1 MNVQPFPPS
10 GGTGIT
16 PMLQLIRKIFSD
28 PTDTTKVS
36 LIFANVTEDD
46 ILLRSELDKLAEQH
60 PKQFSVYYT
69 LDKPPKGW
77 KGGKGFVDDKMAKDK
92 LPGPQEDGV
101 IVFVCGPPGMVGAL
115 AGPKAGFQ
123 QGEVGGVLQRSC
135 DVGGMAVRDYREKIV
150 ECMEVSSIGD
160 SLEKQVPRNQ
170 YLAFDPIKAPK
181 EARYALWPK
190 LKIAVP
196 NVPCILLL
204 RHVEHVP
211 SSHSATTNPRN
222 QHGFAVHTPTVRG
235 RLQRFPGTTPLA
247 PFSILLFPGPQRS
260 DAQTPPLPLQIP
272 ATRVAA
278 DKILTSFRQTPT
290 ILPACQYILGE
301 SGTRSLTMES
311 ASSYWDDLPSHVFLT
326 PRPWPPRPSDNT
338 QATMVQFQAALAI
351 KEIVVREY
359 TLYNPKDII
368 ILKHYLL
375 NYCLQ
380 RPSHLGSYIDRV
392 CRAIHP
398 KCGRSPFILTTSV
411 PKYVRDQLLLV
422 RFSTLLSV
430 LICSVSLA
438 YHTSYLSSRNPPAAD
453 LPALD
458 IHTQAIAIIT
468 KRSYLDSSDAEK
480 ETMFTNVRELL
491 GMAPHGPIMGI
502 AFASALVDQ
511 FSSTKASNV
520 GLSWEFHQR
529 YPLPPPPL
537 RTYPH
542 DPPRANLPRTTRPGA
557 FNRRLVLRPFCLA
570 ARWPPDDTGSLRE
583 PSAPRERPSRRED
596 PALGVR
602 DYRGRQ
608 HENTGG
614 HVCQSRDGGGGGLYR
629 SYEAEHCVSKVVER
643 DCGESGRAMVIF
655 YGEFEGME
663 VGGLGSRIGFS
674 WGLASRDTVYIVA
687 GVDGATELY
696 TLVQDDTA
704 MSHRCRQCLVQL
716 SGIKSDLFENEQT
729 AKEYAGMMMHG
740 LLRLMNDL
748 SNNPPDDES
757 TLEYGPHLLGITQMI
772 RRLLENI
779 PLPYL
784 CAVLPF
790 FQFLSEVAKLSSTCL
805 RDTMNEV
812 EEEWSMEAFDECLEA
827 WVKLADDAQSYSNP
841 ANGGGSSLLKGANGS
856 MPGTSMASF
865 DVENLKQFL
874 RGISYHVVE
883 TYVDTRLEL
892 AKFAVQG
899 EEEEVEGGFKDWVG
913 DLEMDTF
920 ADQLISIAT
929 LARLDP
935 HKSLLQL
942 QRLLNDRVERLKSYF
957 QTGNGDGSDQYLA
970 FLHEH
975 LNWLILISAHVL
987 ADSGSGEKPLVPDTL
1002 MRLSVS
1008 QAGVG
1013 IDNDQVVSIS
1023 RTLLGLLEFLSS
1035 FSVNSIEHEF
1045 KNSSAPFPHQA
1056 SYCSPRVSET
1066 LFWFVERWSKTYL
1079 LVDEAEY
1086 GFMSANIA
1094 RAFGKPGPSDGQ
1106 GPQVLDF
1113 LIDRIRSNFVLWNAD
1128 PDVLVQIVRLLNS
1141 FARTPD
1147 LRNGLLQS
1155 GWYHFVDSLLAHKM
1169 VCMVSVGKFP
1179 QLITFFAENIEQ
1191 LPEVI
1196 HSSLVQCIA
1205 TIATGASNPQVRT
1218 SYFKL
1223 ITDVIE
1229 KRLAA
1234 VLHRPDFAQTYQI
1247 GDVLSQVLN
1256 ALEMFDGLALACETS
1271 NSTII
1276 FSFCARFFNSF
1287 IQLLSVYSTV
1297 PEVQL
1302 LVLQFFGDFVR
1313 YLVGIAKDFTEL
1325 TEEQKQLLYGSVVEL
1340 LNSYSAANLGPLDDA
1355 FSLTHF
1361 SLVRSR
1367 LGACRKRMLTQ
1378 EEEADEPYG
1387 DISTML
1393 EMLSSVMASEFEGYA
1408 RNEPTPVKP
1417 VGAVNVSDVVFF
1429 GVNIVIPLIDLSMLK
1444 VRVSNIL
1451 LFTFMVSPLS
1461 SALGWPTTLHV
1472 FDDILASPIFVP
1484 RLQSNSQFPKLCSLY
1499 VRLIS
1504 HLVEFFPDKL
1514 VGLPVPLFDNLMD
1527 SLEFGIDHDIGDV
1540 SRLTL
1545 QAISPLALWS
1555 HNEEVRMGPEAV
1567 KHLQGP
1573 LNKFLQ
1579 NIVQLLL
1586 FKDFDSD
1593 LTDAASEAL
1602 LSLICSQNVRL
1613 RYSLSSRQ

>member
-1 MNVQPFPPS
+1 
-10 GGTGIT
+10 
-16 PMLQLIRKIFSD
+16 
-28 PTDTTKVS
+28 
-36 LIFANVTEDD
+36 
-46 ILLRSELDKLAEQH
+46 
-60 PKQFSVYYT
+60 
-69 LDKPPKGW
+69 
-77 KGGKGFVDDKMAKDK
+77 
-92 LPGPQEDGV
+92 
-101 IVFVCGPPGMVGAL
+101 
-115 AGPKAGFQ
+115 
-123 QGEVGGVLQRSC
+123 
-135 DVGGMAVRDYREKIV
+135 
-150 ECMEVSSIGD
+150 
-160 SLEKQVPRNQ
+160 
-170 YLAFDPIKAPK
+170 
-181 EARYALWPK
+181 
-190 LKIAVP
+190 
-196 NVPCILLL
+196 
-204 RHVEHVP
+204 
-211 SSHSATTNPRN
+211 
-222 QHGFAVHTPTVRG
+222 
-235 RLQRFPGTTPLA
+235 
-247 PFSILLFPGPQRS
+247 
-260 DAQTPPLPLQIP
+260 
-272 ATRVAA
+272 
-278 DKILTSFRQTPT
+278 
-290 ILPACQYILGE
+290 
-301 SGTRSLTMES
+301 MES

-380 RPSHLGSYIDRV
+380 RPS
-392 CRAIHP
+392 
-398 KCGRSPFILTTSV
+398 V
-411 PKYVRDQLLLV
+411 PKYVRDQLLL
-422 RFSTLLSV
+422 
-430 LICSVSLA
+430 
-438 YHTSYLSSRNPPAAD
+438 
-453 LPALD
+453 
-458 IHTQAIAIIT
+458 AIAIIT

-529 YPLPPPPL
+529 CKIAFEARCAEWNDYESGGGKNIAWAKECFEMASVWCWTSNPLPPPPL

-643 DCGESGRAMVIF
+643 DCGESGRAM
-655 YGEFEGME
+655 
-663 VGGLGSRIGFS
+663 
-674 WGLASRDTVYIVA
+674 
-687 GVDGATELY
+687 LY

-899 EEEEVEGGFKDWVG
+899 EEEEVEGGFKDW
-913 DLEMDTF
+913 DTF

-1035 FSVNSIEHEF
+1035 FSVNSIE
-1045 KNSSAPFPHQA
+1045 A

-1155 GWYHFVDSLLAHKM
+1155 GEFDSLLKNERDE
-1169 VCMVSVGKFP
+1169 G
-1179 QLITFFAENIEQ
+1179 
-1191 LPEVI
+1191 
-1196 HSSLVQCIA
+1196 
-1205 TIATGASNPQVRT
+1205 R
-1218 SYFKL
+1218 
-1223 ITDVIE
+1223 
-1229 KRLAA
+1229 
-1234 VLHRPDFAQTYQI
+1234 
-1247 GDVLSQVLN
+1247 
-1256 ALEMFDGLALACETS
+1256 
-1271 NSTII
+1271 
-1276 FSFCARFFNSF
+1276 SF
-1287 IQLLSVYSTV
+1287 Y
-1297 PEVQL
+1297 
-1302 LVLQFFGDFVR
+1302 
-1313 YLVGIAKDFTEL
+1313 
-1325 TEEQKQLLYGSVVEL
+1325 
-1340 LNSYSAANLGPLDDA
+1340 
-1355 FSLTHF
+1355 
-1361 SLVRSR
+1361 
-1367 LGACRKRMLTQ
+1367 
-1378 EEEADEPYG
+1378 
-1387 DISTML
+1387 
-1393 EMLSSVMASEFEGYA
+1393 
-1408 RNEPTPVKP
+1408 
-1417 VGAVNVSDVVFF
+1417 
-1429 GVNIVIPLIDLSMLK
+1429 
-1444 VRVSNIL
+1444 
-1451 LFTFMVSPLS
+1451 
-1461 SALGWPTTLHV
+1461 
-1472 FDDILASPIFVP
+1472 
-1484 RLQSNSQFPKLCSLY
+1484 
-1499 VRLIS
+1499 
-1504 HLVEFFPDKL
+1504 
-1514 VGLPVPLFDNLMD
+1514 
-1527 SLEFGIDHDIGDV
+1527 
-1540 SRLTL
+1540 
-1545 QAISPLALWS
+1545 
-1555 HNEEVRMGPEAV
+1555 
-1567 KHLQGP
+1567 
-1573 LNKFLQ
+1573 
-1579 NIVQLLL
+1579 
-1586 FKDFDSD
+1586 
-1593 LTDAASEAL
+1593 
-1602 LSLICSQNVRL
+1602 
-1613 RYSLSSRQ
+1613 